1 MKKNG
6 NRDFDEVLKSIITLI
21 NFSSKDRRN
30 QIADILSES
39 SEQMESE
46 GGKQMMIE
54 LENFARYGTTD
65 QKKTSPV
72 YQTKLV
78 KNTPI

>member
-1 MKKNG
+1 MRKNE
-6 NRDFDEVLKSIITLI
+6 NKELDEALKSIITLI
-21 NFSSKDRRN
+21 NFSSEDRRC
-30 QIADILSES
+30 QIANTLSES
-39 SEQMESE
+39 SKQMESE

-54 LENFARYGTTD
+54 LENFARYGTTN

-78 KNTPI
+78 KKTSI